1 MAILYIKAK
10 PNARQNALVLAPD
23 DAITIRLKAPAQDG
37 KANACLL
44 EYLAKLLGQPKSS
57 LELLTGHTAPFKKIE
72 VAGITDEQALAVLRQ
87 HTTLS

>member
-1 MAILYIKAK
+1 MAILHIKAK
-10 PNARQNALVLAPD
+10 PNARQNALLLAPD
-23 DAITIRLKAPAQDG
+23 GAITIRLKAPPQDG

-72 VAGITDEQALAVLRQ
+72 VAGLTDEQALAVLKQ
-87 HTTLS
+87 HASPS